1 MKERINTFDK
11 IPASPKRTM
20 FRFDSKDLEKM
31 TMVQKMEALNDLEEV
46 KKLLKFSIKLDKF
59 SDFI

>member
-20 FRFDSKDLEKM
+20 FHFDSKDLEKM
-31 TMVQKMEALNDLEEV
+31 TMVQRW
-46 KKLLKFSIKLDKF
+46 KLLMT
-59 SDFI
+59 

>member
-20 FRFDSKDLEKM
+20 FHFDSKDLEKM